1 MIRPAAR
8 DALHRYA
15 GIWGPGL
22 IVALGLWWVFMSGG
36 LLRWCGYV
44 LIPAGMGLAWA
55 GWQRLRFGT
64 GAGTGADGP
73 GVVRVDEGRIAYF
86 GPLTG
91 GGVARSEMS
100 ALALDHTGRPAHWVL
115 SQPGQPD
122 LYIPVTASGA
132 ESLFDVF
139 AGLSGM
145 HIERMLQELEDS
157 TPRRVELWRY
167 GAARLR

>member
-1 MIRPAAR
+1 MIRPEAR
-8 DALHRYA
+8 AFLYRYA

-22 IVALGLWWVFMSGG
+22 IVALGLWWVLVSGG
-36 LLRWCGYV
+36 LLRWCGCA
-44 LIPAGMGLAWA
+44 LILAGAGLIWT

-64 GAGTGADGP
+64 GTDGP

-91 GGVARSEMS
+91 GAVARSEMS
-100 ALALDHTGRPAHWVL
+100 ALVLDHTGRPAHWVL

-122 LYIPVTASGA
+122 LCIPVTASGA

-145 HIERMLQELEDS
+145 HTERMLHELGDT

-167 GAARLR
+167 AADRLN